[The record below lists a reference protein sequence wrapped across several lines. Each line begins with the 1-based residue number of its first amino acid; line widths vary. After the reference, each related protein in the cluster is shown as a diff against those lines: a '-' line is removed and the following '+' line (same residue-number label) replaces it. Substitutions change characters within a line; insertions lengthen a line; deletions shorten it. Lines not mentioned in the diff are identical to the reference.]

1 MVACVF
7 HCWLVV
13 WSFGVCVC
21 DQSIYSWYSWTY
33 RWWTIFQY
41 VRQNLWIIKQPID
54 PPGSA
59 SLRLRDFAA
68 ELFAAFEAKVPG
80 RRLITCALG
89 KRGNLVFFFMERWR
103 SWWRFHGDVKV
114 VKPFYGAKLRIWI
127 FMDHIWSY
135 WILMVKRVMKWFNVP
150 ALRLFNGD

>member
-1 MVACVF
+1 MLLFNGYLLAVF
-7 HCWLVV
+7 AQYLKALLPWKIGIWLLVFFTV
-13 WSFGVCVC
+13 GWWFDLLVCVC

-89 KRGNLVFFFMERWR
+89 KRGNLVFFHGEMTQLMAI
-103 SWWRFHGDVKV
+103 SWGCKGCQF
-114 VKPFYGAKLRIWI
+114 
-127 FMDHIWSY
+127 
-135 WILMVKRVMKWFNVP
+135 ILW
-150 ALRLFNGD
+150 G